1 MRDAKE
7 KWGNRRGARR
17 VRVMR
22 GMCCTQPTKRSHSS
36 KKMSQMVL
44 INGMASLYQSEGKDY
59 KSLLR
64 LL

>member
-1 MRDAKE
+1 
-7 KWGNRRGARR
+7 
-17 VRVMR
+17 VMR
-22 GMCCTQPTKRSHSS
+22 GMCCIQPTKRSHSS